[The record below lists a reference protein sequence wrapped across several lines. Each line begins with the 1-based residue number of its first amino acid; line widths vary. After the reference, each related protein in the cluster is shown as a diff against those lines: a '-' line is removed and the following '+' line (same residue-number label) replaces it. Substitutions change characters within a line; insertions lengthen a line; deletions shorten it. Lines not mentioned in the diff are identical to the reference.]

1 MATPPRFPDIEALLA
16 AFEEREEKA
25 ALLVGDD
32 GGRIDVVLYQD
43 LARRIRAASE
53 DVRAAMEAE
62 RQEEGFTGCLP
73 DVIGGDAAPEMIIR
87 IFADLHAGRT
97 VLMADPALPR
107 EIVDA
112 AAEQLKGTDG
122 KICFFTSGTSASSRV
137 VILTQASLLTS
148 AWSGQSMLACTRR
161 DTILCVLP
169 LTHVFGFVCGM
180 LWGLCYSASVAL
192 GRGVR
197 HLMDDCAFYR
207 PTILPAVPV
216 IIQTLDRFDM
226 LNSELRV
233 ALIGAAPLPPAGVR
247 SLQRRGTEVYLGYGL
262 TETSSG
268 IAITQ
273 SQDDPYALYPCPG
286 ADIQITE
293 DGEITV
299 ATPCM
304 MDGYLGEESPLE
316 TGPDGVPRLHTGDIG
331 SFDADG
337 CLRLAG
343 RKKDTLILPDGTKIF
358 CPECE
363 AFVTEQTGDEE
374 IAVCM
379 RRDRPVLVAGRSG
392 SAPGRNRY
400 GSGTTA
406 AMNAAAAGY
415 ERRLRLEKAVRV
427 WNETQPRDKQIP
439 EVMMIDIALPR
450 TALGKIRRWKLEA
463 LIG

>member
-1 MATPPRFPDIEALLA
+1 MPTPPRFPNIESLLSAFDERDDTA
-16 AFEEREEKA
+16 AVLSGDEEGH
-25 ALLVGDD
+25 VHV
-32 GGRIDVVLYQD
+32 ILYQD
-43 LARRIRAASE
+43 LAQRIRSAAQE
-53 DVRAAMEAE
+53 VRDRMRA
-62 RQEEGFTGCLP
+62 EEGGGCPP
-73 DVIGGDAAPEMIIR
+73 DVISGDAAPELVIR
-87 IFADLHAGRT
+87 IFADLLAGRT
-97 VLMADPALPR
+97 VLMADPSVPQ
-107 EIVDA
+107 ETVDDA
-112 AAEQLKGTDG
+112 AAQLTGTDG
-122 KICFFTSGTSASSRV
+122 KICFFTSGTAASSRV
-137 VILTQASLLTS
+137 VILTPATLLTS
-148 AWSGQSMLACTRR
+148 AWSGQSMLACSRR
-161 DTILCVLP
+161 DTILCLLP

-180 LWGLCYSASVAL
+180 LWGLCYGAAVAL
-192 GRGVR
+192 SRGVR

-216 IIQTLDRFDM
+216 IIQTLERFDM
-226 LNSELRV
+226 LNRELRV

-286 ADIQITE
+286 ADIRITAE
-293 DGEITV
+293 GEITV

-304 MDGYLGEESPLE
+304 MEGYLGERSPFE
-316 TGPDGVPRLHTGDIG
+316 MDPDGERRLYTGDIG
-331 SFDADG
+331 SIDENG

-363 AFVTEQTGDEE
+363 AFVTQQTGDAE
-374 IAVCM
+374 IAVCL
-379 RRDRPVLVAGRSG
+379 RNDRPVLVAGRG
-392 SAPGRNRY
+392 SDMPTRSSY

-406 AMNAAAAGY
+406 AMNAASAGY
-415 ERRLRLEKAVRV
+415 ERRLRLERAVRA

-439 EVMMIDIALPR
+439 EVMMIDIPLPR
-450 TALGKIRRWKLEA
+450 TPLGKIRRWKLEA